1 MTTRPPDDYEEGE
14 LPEWLRTLFSRES
27 LFFQAGVVLAG
38 LFALYLLLDLLRG
51 AYTNWLWFSHLGL
64 RSVYSTVLFT
74 RVWLFIA
81 GLLVSGGAL
90 WLSYYAAFPGM
101 RGARVPSGS
110 R

>member
-51 AYTNWLWFSHLGL
+51 AYTNWLWFSTW
-64 RSVYSTVLFT
+64 VCAASTAPCCS
-74 RVWLFIA
+74 RA
-81 GLLVSGGAL
+81 
-90 WLSYYAAFPGM
+90 
-101 RGARVPSGS
+101 SGS
-110 R
+110 SSSAC